1 MDGLGFEVLD
11 LRVLKATNQW
21 VFARFQV
28 AGKKKK
34 EKKEKNKLLGITP
47 QRKLYHKTS
56 NKTT

>member
-28 AGKKKK
+28 AGKKE

>member
-34 EKKEKNKLLGITP
+34 KK
-47 QRKLYHKTS
+47 RKRI
-56 NKTT
+56 NF

>member
-28 AGKKKK
+28 AGKKK